1 MSTEVLTP
9 AQFADSLNSTFRLR
23 LDDSAAVEVTLI
35 EVSEPKISRRQER
48 FSLIFRGPLDVFL
61 PQQTYIAEHTT
72 LGTFDLFI
80 VPVDQEETGFLYQSV
95 FNRVLDPDKTA

>member
-9 AQFADSLNSTFRLR
+9 AQFAESLNSTFRLR
-23 LDDSAAVEVTLI
+23 LDGTAAVEVTLV

-48 FSLIFRGPLDVFL
+48 FDLIFRGPVEVFL
-61 PQQTYIAEHTT
+61 PQQTYIAEHAA

-80 VPVDQEETGFLYQSV
+80 VPVGQEESGFLYQSV

>member
-1 MSTEVLTP
+1 MSIELLTP

-23 LDDSAAVEVTLI
+23 LDDTAAVEVTLV

-48 FSLIFRGPLDVFL
+48 FNLTFRGPLDVFL
-61 PQQTYIAEHTT
+61 PQQTYIAEHAVM
-72 LGTFDLFI
+72 GTFDLFI